1 MALTVAA
8 AQSAVYDQVTINL
21 NDGGKVEIRL
31 GDELR
36 MHFTD
41 TDLIVSGTGSDVTV
55 ARENIKDLRHSK
67 SSGISETVAA
77 DGFRYADGS
86 LEFND
91 LPAGTQVIVCDTA
104 GKVMR
109 TIEASGHCVVSLSD
123 LPKGVYVVKAGASS
137 FKILIK

>member
-8 AQSAVYDQVTINL
+8 GQSAVYDQVTINL

-31 GDELR
+31 GEELR

-41 TDLIVSGTGSDVTV
+41 TDLVVTGTGSDVTV
-55 ARENIKDLRHSK
+55 GRENIKDFRHSK
-67 SSGISETVAA
+67 SSGIAETVAP
-77 DGFRYADGS
+77 DGFRYVDGS
-86 LEFND
+86 LEFNN
-91 LPAGTQVIVCDTA
+91 LPQGTRVIVCDTA
-104 GKVMR
+104 GKVIR
-109 TIEASGHCVVSLSD
+109 NVEASGQCVVSLSD